1 MALLFPRPPGFGEG
15 SVERH
20 PLPTASAPRA
30 VRVRLGPRRSRG
42 ARSPPPA
49 GRPCVAR
56 ALQRAALRSLSPRPR
71 PPRADG
77 GARRRLELRSSHW
90 ICGSHDVSPRGPS
103 LFSLPGIFFFPPGT
117 LAFSLFAAPCPGAH
131 PRPRSGPALCALRS
145 GRAEPAGTP
154 HLAREGGRRGGTRG
168 NPAATPRARCTA
180 TKMESLDSL
189 RGLL

>member
-103 LFSLPGIFFFPPGT
+103 LFSLPGIFFFSPRHPC
-117 LAFSLFAAPCPGAH
+117 LFALRCALPRRSPPPPLRARALRPALWPRGARGDAAPGPRGRAQGWH
-131 PRPRSGPALCALRS
+131 PR
-145 GRAEPAGTP
+145 EPGSDTQSP
-154 HLAREGGRRGGTRG
+154 MHRDEDGI
-168 NPAATPRARCTA
+168 
-180 TKMESLDSL
+180 S
-189 RGLL
+189 